1 MAAERRILAQNEVL
15 PSESRYFQCGLDI
28 SEKNPFE
35 YCDYKFCKPA
45 IVINWQAK
53 SDLQNKCDNNMS
65 KKFAKLLKAVL
76 NEIDELF
83 PELNQE
89 DVSLDCDK
97 FTHFVHPIIPETMY
111 HILVNCRNNAFHH
124 IKYNL

>member
-1 MAAERRILAQNEVL
+1 
-15 PSESRYFQCGLDI
+15 
-28 SEKNPFE
+28 
-35 YCDYKFCKPA
+35 
-45 IVINWQAK
+45 
-53 SDLQNKCDNNMS
+53 MS

-83 PELNQE
+83 PELNQ

-111 HILVNCRNNAFHH
+111 HILVNCRNNAFDH
-124 IKYNL
+124 IKDNL